1 MRTALAITIAVTS
14 ILALCN
20 TVYAESQMDGSGAA
34 VINGNNPKMYQS
46 VLRIVLSNQ
55 SSIARGT
62 FLVYGDDLFLHAYVL
77 PQDWFFSYGNDGSFH
92 GSGPIQTTEG
102 QQYNMTIDGTRVFAT
117 TTGSLWKVSA
127 DMQGNNTDLILNYF
141 ATGTDPI
148 PTVNLSQNA
157 TVIIPNGNS
166 AVVNKAFYYPLNLEA
181 KGHDCNMAERGQYWS
196 RHTKPGR
203 SWQHCIHFQQRT
215 VKHRRHLQLQIC
227 KAWGLL
233 LFLHNTPVENWCCDH
248 LLIFSRFFICK
259 TRHLQYSHTVVDT
272 IYENQVDLLYSL
284 YW

>member
-181 KGHDCNMAERGQYWS
+181 MRGTTVTWQNEDNIGHVIQSQDGHGNIVSIFNSGLLNTGDTYS
-196 RHTKPGR
+196 YKFVKPGVYYYF
-203 SWQHCIHFQQRT
+203 CTIHPWRT
-215 VKHRRHLQLQIC
+215 
-227 KAWGLL
+227 G
-233 LFLHNTPVENWCCDH
+233 
-248 LLIFSRFFICK
+248 
-259 TRHLQYSHTVVDT
+259 VVT
-272 IYENQVDLLYSL
+272 IS
-284 YW
+284 